1 VTDGAF
7 WGARPTPAPAFTAY
21 CLRLAKAP
29 LGLAL
34 AWALIAALPLFSDP
48 GFLNTRG
55 IGDSPNLLF
64 RVHQLLAALQSGEF
78 PARWM
83 PDAAYGYG
91 QPYFTYYASF
101 STYLAA
107 LLKLYGFSYVHAL
120 KLTQLLALLGA
131 SGALY
136 GWLRAARLTPA
147 QAALGAAAYT
157 FAPFHLVNLYVRGD
171 SLAELWAMALYPL
184 TLWAAHLC
192 VEGLTFRRA
201 LALALSLATLVCT
214 HNISALNF
222 LPFVG
227 LYLLSFQLSAF
238 SSQRSAVSDQRSA
251 VSGQRS
257 NPQSAIKNQKS
268 LLLPSSFLLLP
279 LLWGLAL
286 SAFFWLPA
294 LRESAFVQLDGLTGG
309 YFFYGNHFRS
319 ADLLNAALLF
329 DYAGNPFSVGLV
341 QAALAALGLGVMLW
355 RAWRARAWP
364 WLNSFVL
371 LGLLLSMSLVTPLS
385 KPLWDALPL
394 LAYTQFP
401 WRFLSILALFTA
413 ALTARFWIF
422 DFGFSITRRAL
433 LSTFY
438 FLAPAALALSTL
450 LPLRLEFFPL
460 ADSDVTAARLNL
472 YEYFTTA
479 IGNTVN
485 SEYLPREVKP
495 RPFTSEA
502 MLGRAPRPKVFAGA
516 ASGERLWKRGA
527 SEQWAITVAGDS
539 GATVAVPTHYWPG
552 WQAEAAGQPLAVR
565 AAPGLGWLS
574 FDLPPGAHTVTL
586 RLGRTLLRL
595 ATEVFSLL
603 ALLVPLG
610 LWVVRRPFTATFT
623 PSPLHLVALFLL
635 VIGFLALRLNLQSP
649 ISTGPLNADFDA
661 LPYFHHDVV
670 RFADGTQLIGARYDR
685 ERLRPGETF
694 TLTTEW
700 RIARPGPV
708 RFALVSP
715 ALRVAGQTPLVTEV
729 QELTVSGAAR
739 LTTRLTVADHVAPG
753 VYFVAVELLTEQ
765 GVVPALTSA
774 GRARGLVHLA
784 PLWVESD
791 PQAETASPL
800 QSFLGFDLLT
810 TTAQPDGESLRLDLR
825 WRATAELPLNY
836 VLALRMRDA
845 DGNEL
850 AALDTQPNAGFY
862 PTALWRPGQAV
873 PDSLRLSL
881 PAGLPPAA
889 YTVTVSPYDP
899 LTLAPLGTA
908 AFSVAWH
915 APLPLP
921 PAAPRWPLT
930 DALALDRLEL
940 PTLAT
945 QGESLELVA
954 HWVTVT
960 APTENLRA
968 RWTLTSVSGAHIET
982 VPLAPGSAPRAW
994 AAQAQYVGRA
1004 RLALPADLAPGTY
1017 TLRVQLVNERG
1028 DLVGDEAQVGVVEVV
1043 GRAREFVA
1051 PPVQTPV
1058 GATFAGQ
1065 IALLGYNA
1073 QQTRAELQLELVFR
1087 ALAAPR
1093 GDYKYF
1099 VHLFNPADEAIAG
1112 QVDAV
1117 PRAFTYP
1124 TTLWVKDEVVT
1135 ETVALSL
1142 TGVPPGMYRLAM
1154 GWYDPATPD
1163 LARLPAFDTQGRPL
1177 EDGRV
1182 VLPLEVRIED

>member
-1 VTDGAF
+1 M
-7 WGARPTPAPAFTAY
+7 RPGVHRSL
-21 CLRLAKAP
+21 LRTAKAP
-29 LGLAL
+29 IGLAL

-120 KLTQLLALLGA
+120 KLTQLLALFGA
-131 SGALY
+131 AGALY

-147 QAALGAAAYT
+147 QAVLGAAAYT

-227 LYLLSFQLSAF
+227 LYLLLGAWHVEEGKPL
-238 SSQRSAVSDQRSA
+238 RSRL
-251 VSGQRS
+251 
-257 NPQSAIKNQKS
+257 S
-268 LLLPSSFLLLP
+268 LLVLLCLP

-286 SAFFWLPA
+286 SVFFWLPA
-294 LRESAFVQLDGLTGG
+294 LRESAFVQLDGLTDG

-319 ADLLNAALLF
+319 ADLLNAAPLF
-329 DYAGNPFSVGLV
+329 DYAGNPFSVGLA
-341 QAALAALGLGVMLW
+341 QAVLAALGVSVMMW
-355 RAWRARAWP
+355 RSWRARRWP
-364 WLNSFVL
+364 WLNTFWL
-371 LGLLLSMSLVTPLS
+371 AGLGLATVMVTPLS
-385 KPLWDALPL
+385 RPLWDALPL

-413 ALTARFWIF
+413 ALTAHAGDWRLEIGNWRLPQ
-422 DFGFSITRRAL
+422 S
-433 LSTFY
+433 
-438 FLAPAALALSTL
+438 LAPIL
-450 LPLRLEFFPL
+450 LPLVIALAALLPLKLEFFPL
-460 ADSDVTAARLNL
+460 TDADVTAARLNL

-586 RLGRTLLRL
+586 RLGRTPLRL
-595 ATEVFSLL
+595 GAEIVSLL
-603 ALLVPLG
+603 ALLLPLSVW
-610 LWVVRRPFTATFT
+610 LAHKARQVTFT
-623 PSPLHLVALFLL
+623 PSPRHLVVPLL
-635 VIGFLALRLNLQSP
+635 LIVGFGLLRLDLRSP
-649 ISTGPLNADFDA
+649 LTTLPLNADFDA

-700 RIARPGPV
+700 RIARPGQV

-729 QELTVSGAAR
+729 QELPVSGAAR
-739 LTTRLTVADHVAPG
+739 LTTRLTVADNVAPG
-753 VYFVAVELLTEQ
+753 VYFVAVEFFVGREP
-765 GVVPALTSA
+765 VPALTNI
-774 GRARGLVHLA
+774 GRARGRVHLA
-784 PLWVESD
+784 PLWLDS
-791 PQAETASPL
+791 AATAAAQPPL
-800 QSFLGFDLLT
+800 QTFGTFDLLAA
-810 TTAQPDGESLRLDLR
+810 TARQEADALALDLT
-825 WRATAELPLNY
+825 WRANAELPLNY
-836 VLALRMRDA
+836 ALAVRVRDA
-845 DGNEL
+845 DGNEPGS
-850 AALDTQPNAGFY
+850 LDVQPNAGFY
-862 PTALWRPGQAV
+862 PTALWSPGQAV
-873 PDSLRLSL
+873 PDSHRLPLRL
-881 PAGLPPAA
+881 GLPPAV

-899 LTLAPLGTA
+899 LKLAPLGTA
-908 AFSVAWH
+908 AFRVALH
-915 APLPLP
+915 APLP
-921 PAAPRWPLT
+921 PAMPRWPLT
-930 DALALDRLEL
+930 PALALDAVEL
-940 PTLAT
+940 PAQAEPGRMLA
-945 QGESLELVA
+945 VA
-954 HWVTVT
+954 ARWEVQ
-960 APTENLRA
+960 AALPEDLRA
-968 RWTLTSVSGAHIET
+968 RWTLVSQEGDVHAQT
-982 VPLAPGSAPRAW
+982 LPLAPGSAPRAW
-994 AAQAQYVGRA
+994 MAQAQYVGRA
-1004 RLALPADLAPGTY
+1004 RLALPIDLAPGTY

-1028 DLVGDEAQVGVVEVV
+1028 DLVGDEAEVGVVEVV
-1043 GRAREFVA
+1043 GRAREFAA

-1099 VHLFNPADEAIAG
+1099 VHLFNPADELIAA
-1112 QVDAV
+1112 QTDAV

-1124 TTLWVKDEVVT
+1124 TTLWMKDEVVT

-1142 TGVPPGMYRLAM
+1142 TGAPPGTYRLAL

-1163 LARLPAFDTQGRPL
+1163 LARLSAFDAQGRPL
-1177 EDGRV
+1177 ENGRV
-1182 VLPLEVRIED
+1182 VLPMEVKVGD